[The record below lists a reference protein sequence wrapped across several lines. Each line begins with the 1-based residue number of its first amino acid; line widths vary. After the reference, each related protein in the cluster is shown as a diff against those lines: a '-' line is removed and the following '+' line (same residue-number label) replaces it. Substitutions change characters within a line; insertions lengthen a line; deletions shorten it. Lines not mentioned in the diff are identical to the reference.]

1 METNKPVEQS
11 GDNPYRS
18 PIFRRVSGP
27 HIVGKNLE
35 HTGLVMEWW
44 QGPHLCHVDVLH
56 HCPLKEKGT
65 NYSHEAVFPAE
76 RIATAVEAAS
86 FSVVEVNGK
95 KYLPLDALLTAL
107 FQSGKANRP
116 FMEVIR
122 EFPHPIQDL
131 SKWHSAP
138 QRGNLIDQ
146 LEDEGFE
153 LYLCDAAVKAQGKF
167 IQQIFWLANAK
178 CPVHAAEI
186 AADWGNWF
194 RESETLA
201 VAPVDE
207 AGILRIPWPRRAGRS
222 MINLLLAT
230 ATAPWV
236 PRPSPEAVADAWV
249 GQADGRENYFFKK
262 RAAWNPDTG

>member
-1 METNKPVEQS
+1 METNKPVEPS

-44 QGPHLCHVDVLH
+44 QGPHLCHADVLH
-56 HCPLKEKGT
+56 HCPPKEKGT
-65 NYSHEAVFPAE
+65 NYYHEAVFPAE

-95 KYLPLDALLTAL
+95 KYLPLDALLAAL

-167 IQQIFWLANAK
+167 IQQIFWWANAK

-186 AADWGNWF
+186 LVGFEPKFNAEWVITTDEPN
-194 RESETLA
+194 LA
-201 VAPVDE
+201 PE
-207 AGILRIPWPRRAGRS
+207 FTKELRNRHPGPLTILRPAAIEQIKR
-222 MINLLLAT
+222 LAET
-230 ATAPWV
+230 YQD
-236 PRPSPEAVADAWV
+236 E
-249 GQADGRENYFFKK
+249 
-262 RAAWNPDTG
+262 

>member
-11 GDNPYRS
+11 GDNPCRS

-44 QGPHLCHVDVLH
+44 QGPNLCHVDVLH
-56 HCPLKEKGT
+56 HCPPKEKDT
-65 NYSHEAVFPAE
+65 NYYHEAVFPAE
-76 RIATAVEAAS
+76 RIATTVEAAA

-95 KYLPLDALLTAL
+95 QYLPLDALLIAL

-116 FMEVIR
+116 FMDVIR

-131 SKWHSAP
+131 TKWHSAP

-167 IQQIFWLANAK
+167 IQQIFWWANAK

-186 AADWGNWF
+186 LVGFEPQLNAEWVITTDEPN
-194 RESETLA
+194 LA
-201 VAPVDE
+201 PEFTKELRNRHPDPLK
-207 AGILRIPWPRRAGRS
+207 ILRPAAVEQIRS
-222 MINLLLAT
+222 LAET
-230 ATAPWV
+230 YQ
-236 PRPSPEAVADAWV
+236 D
-249 GQADGRENYFFKK
+249 D
-262 RAAWNPDTG
+262 